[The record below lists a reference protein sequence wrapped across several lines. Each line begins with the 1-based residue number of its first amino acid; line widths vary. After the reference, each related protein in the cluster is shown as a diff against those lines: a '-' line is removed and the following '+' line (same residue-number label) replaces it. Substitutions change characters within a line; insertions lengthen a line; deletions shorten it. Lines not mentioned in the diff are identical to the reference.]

1 MELLLENLSRHIS
14 LTASEQTIFLD
25 HVTVET
31 YKAKTELLRPGQVDA
46 VSYFILSGLMRN
58 YATDEAGTEHTLS
71 FASPGWWMADMYS
84 FLSRQPGQVYIET
97 LEPTTAAL
105 LTKNNQERLY
115 KLLPQTERFFRIIV
129 ENSLVAHQQRLID
142 NLSLTAEARYDKF
155 AKKYPELTECL
166 SQKNIASYIGV
177 TPEFFSKMKAAMLR
191 R

>member
-14 LTASEQTIFLD
+14 LTPSEQEIFLS
-25 HVTVET
+25 HTVVET
-31 YKAKTELLRPGQVDA
+31 YKPKTELLCPGKVGH
-46 VSYFILSGLMRN
+46 VSYFVLSGLMRSYTVDN
-58 YATDEAGTEHTLS
+58 AGTEHNLN

-84 FLSRQPGQVYIET
+84 FLSKQPGQVYIET
-97 LEPTTAAL
+97 LENTTAVL
-105 LTKNNQERLY
+105 LSKTNQERLY
-115 KLLPQTERFFRIIV
+115 DLLPQTERFFRIIV

-155 AKKYPELTECL
+155 SKKYPDLTGCL

-191 R
+191 K